1 MSNSWHDGV
10 YQVVKKP
17 LQGSVMSSVA
27 YVDQAAE
34 WSRKLTQMRARGPG
48 DTDNA
53 MRSIE
58 RDYGI
63 AHSILWSL
71 RYRRDRYRS
80 IGVEIYARLQ
90 AAYAAECGRQARKL
104 AIEIEITKAITGPVH
119 SAVVA
124 AEALVCAASGPQVE
138 EGVREC
144 PQSSIATPV
153 KPQRT

>member
-1 MSNSWHDGV
+1 MI
-10 YQVVKKP
+10 KKR

-80 IGVEIYARLQ
+80 IGVEIYARLS
-90 AAYAAECGRQARKL
+90 AAYAAECERQVRKL
-104 AIEIEITKAITGPVH
+104 AHEIEITKAVAGASHASVR
-119 SAVVA
+119 A
-124 AEALVCAASGPQVE
+124 AEALVDAANQ
-138 EGVREC
+138 GVRGTEC
-144 PQSSIATPV
+144 PPSKETGPPPTSRRSNA
-153 KPQRT
+153 

>member
-1 MSNSWHDGV
+1 MGKN
-10 YQVVKKP
+10 P
-17 LQGSVMSSVA
+17 LQGPEMSSVA
-27 YVDQAAE
+27 YVEQAAE

-71 RYRRDRYRS
+71 RYRPDRYRS
-80 IGVEIYARLQ
+80 IGAEIFARLR
-90 AAYAAECGRQARKL
+90 AAYAAECERQVRRL
-104 AIEIEITKAITGPVH
+104 AHEAEITKAIAGADN

-124 AEALVCAASGPQVE
+124 AEALVGQVSGAVK
-138 EGVREC
+138 GVREKTGC
-144 PQSSIATPV
+144 SMRSRTTP
-153 KPQRT
+153 KSGTG

>member
-1 MSNSWHDGV
+1 VG
-10 YQVVKKP
+10 KKF
-17 LQGSVMSSVA
+17 LQGSEMSSVA

-80 IGVEIYARLQ
+80 IGVDIYARLS
-90 AAYAAECGRQARKL
+90 AAYAAECERQVRKL
-104 AIEIEITKAITGPVH
+104 SHEIEITKAVAGSVH
-119 SAVVA
+119 PAVVS
-124 AEALVCAASGPQVE
+124 AEALVGAHSEPEIEQGVSVCQQSKASQTGAK
-138 EGVREC
+138 R
-144 PQSSIATPV
+144 
-153 KPQRT
+153 QRT

>member
-1 MSNSWHDGV
+1 MG
-10 YQVVKKP
+10 KKF
-17 LQGSVMSSVA
+17 LQGPEMSSVA
-27 YVDQAAE
+27 YVDQAAD

-80 IGVEIYARLQ
+80 IGVEIFARLR
-90 AAYAAECGRQARKL
+90 AAYAAECDRQVRKL
-104 AIEIEITKAITGPVH
+104 RHEIEITKATGIAH
-119 SAVVA
+119 SAVRA
-124 AEALVCAASGPQVE
+124 AEALVAEAN

-144 PQSSIATPV
+144 SD
-153 KPQRT
+153 KDLQRPRQR

>member
-1 MSNSWHDGV
+1 
-10 YQVVKKP
+10 
-17 LQGSVMSSVA
+17 MSSVA

-80 IGVEIYARLQ
+80 IGVEIYARLS
-90 AAYAAECGRQARKL
+90 AAYAAECARQVRKL
-104 AIEIEITKAITGPVH
+104 SHEIAITKAITGPFN

-124 AEALVCAASGPQVE
+124 AEALVGAETVE
-138 EGVREC
+138 EGVEAC
-144 PQSSIATPV
+144 PQSSITTPV